1 MQRLSDITYI
11 LLILTSAAELISTET
26 QHQSPGGA
34 IRCHGNRQ
42 SASAAEL
49 SAVGCRRSKSRD
61 KRLSGSNEGHG
72 ERDLGMS
79 LGERRHSEGRRR
91 RADTERTETTPT
103 TTDVTLETTQLFDN
117 EWHTNETGDIVYDS
131 ANVIND
137 WLATWSYVRENSER
151 LVLYS
156 VIAVCLGFIAVL
168 LAVIFYL
175 ICCRTRSRRR
185 HRVLRSSTT
194 NSDEKFSSRNLL
206 SSTSTQTS
214 PENQS
219 LLPPD
224 SPDKTWVRSPTP
236 AVGSPNRASPRL
248 MADPSSSPSTLRS
261 LPTRVHSGPSTV
273 GDDLIWKTL
282 ERQRSRS
289 PNAGLYTNPYRHD
302 TFRTIDSRS
311 SKSPRK

>member
-1 MQRLSDITYI
+1 MRRLSDITYI

-49 SAVGCRRSKSRD
+49 RVGCRRPKSRD
-61 KRLSGSNEGHG
+61 KRLSGSYEGHG
-72 ERDLGMS
+72 ERDLGLS

-91 RADTERTETTPT
+91 REDTERSETTLT
-103 TTDVTLETTQLFDN
+103 TTDMTLQTTQPYDN
-117 EWHTNETGDIVYDS
+117 ESRTNETADIAYDS
-131 ANVIND
+131 ASVIND

-156 VIAVCLGFIAVL
+156 VIAVCLGLIAVL

-175 ICCRTRSRRR
+175 LCCRTRSQRP

-194 NSDEKFSSRNLL
+194 NSDEKFSTRNLL
-206 SSTSTQTS
+206 SSSSTQTS

-236 AVGSPNRASPRL
+236 AVASPSRASPHL
-248 MADPSSSPSTLRS
+248 PADPSSSPSTLRS
-261 LPTRVHSGPSTV
+261 LPMRVHSGPSTV

-311 SKSPRK
+311 SKSPRR